1 MYNTLAKNGTTIA
14 FGFGALIVAIF
25 LISVFAQIGDR
36 STIEELTATNI
47 FDPGLYLTII
57 LAVLCAVAIIGFG
70 LFHIVTDFK
79 GAMKGLL
86 GIGILA
92 VIFIIAYVTASPE
105 VAGDPIYDTITKF
118 DISAAVSK
126 FVSGAIIATLA
137 TLAIAVVALIGSA
150 ILNFIK

>member
-25 LISVFAQIGDR
+25 LISVFTQIGDR
-36 STIEELTATNI
+36 STIDELVQTNI

-70 LFHIVTDFK
+70 LFHIVTDLK
-79 GAMKGLL
+79 GALKGLI

-92 VIFIIAYVTASPE
+92 VIFFVAYAMATPE
-105 VAGDPIYDTITKF
+105 AAGNPIYDTMVKFEIT
-118 DISAAVSK
+118 DGVSK

-137 TLAIAVVALIGSA
+137 TLAIAVISLIGSA